1 MKKALGSDI
10 GTRST
15 GWAFV
20 KTNASGNP
28 ETAVQLLSNKLL
40 KDFEKKTKTS
50 VKNCFQKLT
59 EKDFT
64 IQDFKNYM
72 IAGAVASSQ
81 IEGGRLDLNSFYQSK
96 ANNTNKK
103 EVKKIEDLLK
113 AYQYAK
119 RYNLS
124 QKGLLKCHEILAAS
138 FKNIVKSQK
147 GKYRKTQ
154 VGIRSWQGLVY
165 LAIEPENVPGAMDKL
180 FADIEALASRH
191 LSLKQT
197 LYYAAY
203 IHFMF
208 AKIHPFADGNGR
220 AARLLEKWFLAENLG
235 AAVWG
240 IPTEKYYYDN
250 RQAYYTGLN
259 VGVNYYETLE
269 RLDKVLP
276 FLALLPQAVCYKPID

>member
-1 MKKALGSDI
+1 MQLEI
-10 GTRST
+10 IQ
-15 GWAFV
+15 
-20 KTNASGNP
+20 TN
-28 ETAVQLLSNKLL
+28 LL
-40 KDFEKKTKTS
+40 KPFEKQVKTS
-50 VKNCFQKLT
+50 VSKCFKDL
-59 EKDFT
+59 EESDFT
-64 IQDFKNYM
+64 VQDFKHYM
-72 IAGAVASSQ
+72 LAGAVASSQ
-81 IEGGRLDLNSFYQSK
+81 IEGSTLDLNSFFQSK
-96 ANNTNKK
+96 ANNKNTK
-103 EVKKIEDLLK
+103 EVKEIEDLLR

-119 RYNLS
+119 RYNIS
-124 QKGLLKCHEILAAS
+124 QKGLLKCHEILAATFTS
-138 FKNIVKSQK
+138 ITKKQK

-165 LAIEPENVPGAMDKL
+165 LAIEPQNVPDAMNNL
-180 FADIEALASRH
+180 FADIQTILEQN

-220 AARLLEKWFLAENLG
+220 AARLLEKWFLAEVLG

-269 RLDKVLP
+269 RLDDILP
-276 FLALLPQAVCYKPID
+276 FLMLLPKAVCYKPVD

>member
-1 MKKALGSDI
+1 MALVRLQI
-10 GTRST
+10 
-15 GWAFV
+15 
-20 KTNASGNP
+20 
-28 ETAVQLLSNKLL
+28 LSNNLL
-40 KDFEKKTKTS
+40 KDFEKKAKAS
-50 VKNCFQKLT
+50 VKNCFQELT

-64 IQDFKNYM
+64 VLDFKNYM

-81 IEGGRLDLNSFYQSK
+81 IEGSTLDLNSFYQSK
-96 ANNTNKK
+96 ENKKNTK
-103 EVKKIEDLLK
+103 EVKEIEDLLK

-124 QKGLLKCHEILAAS
+124 QKGLLKCHETLTAS
-138 FKNIVKSQK
+138 FKNIIKSQK

-154 VGIRSWQGLVY
+154 VGIRGWQGLVY
-165 LAIEPENVPGAMDKL
+165 LAVEPENVHVEMDKL
-180 FADIEALASRH
+180 FADTEMLLSQN

-220 AARLLEKWFLAENLG
+220 AARLLEKWFLAESLG
-235 AAVWG
+235 QAVWG

-250 RQAYYTGLN
+250 RQAYYNGLN
-259 VGVNYYETLE
+259 IGVNYYETLE
-269 RLDKVLP
+269 RLDKILP
-276 FLALLPQAVCYKPID
+276 FLTLLPQAVCYKPID

>member
-1 MKKALGSDI
+1 MQLQI
-10 GTRST
+10 L
-15 GWAFV
+15 
-20 KTNASGNP
+20 KTN
-28 ETAVQLLSNKLL
+28 LL
-40 KDFEKKTKTS
+40 KPFEKQVKAS
-50 VKNCFQKLT
+50 VKKCFHQLT
-59 EKDFT
+59 EKDFS

-72 IAGAVASSQ
+72 VAGAVASSQ
-81 IEGGRLDLNSFYQSK
+81 IEGSTLDLNSFYQSK
-96 ANNTNKK
+96 ENNTNKK
-103 EVKKIEDLLK
+103 EVKEIEDLLK

-119 RYNLS
+119 RYSLS

-138 FKNIVKSQK
+138 FKSIIKNQK

-165 LAIEPENVPGAMDKL
+165 LAIEPENVPAAMDKL
-180 FADIEALASRH
+180 FADIEALLSQN

-197 LYYAAY
+197 LYYSAY

-220 AARLLEKWFLAENLG
+220 VARLLEKWFLAESLG
-235 AAVWG
+235 TAVWG

-250 RQAYYTGLN
+250 RQAYYNGLN

-269 RLDKVLP
+269 RLDKILP
-276 FLALLPQAVCYKPID
+276 FLTLLPQAVCYKPVD